1 MNPDLARLLELFLAP
16 AVVGVVV
23 GAGGSLLSVWL
34 SLRAHR
40 KEKWWEKRL
49 AAFERIIEALHHLK
63 NDIQV
68 EWDAHQE
75 GRQVSEDTAKTLRAD
90 WEWSK
95 REVDKAIHTARFM
108 LGETAQSRLKK
119 YQKERTAASNAS
131 DWTKHLMDS
140 SDAVDSCLTDLID
153 IAHQEVGRSA

>member
-1 MNPDLARLLELFLAP
+1 MDPDFARILELFLAP

-40 KEKWWEKRL
+40 QEKWWERRL
-49 AAFERIIEALHHLK
+49 AAFERTIEALHHLK

-75 GRQVSEDTAKTLRAD
+75 GRQVSDDTAKRLHAD

-95 REVDKAIHTARFM
+95 REMDKAIHTARFM
-108 LGETAQSRLKK
+108 LGDRAQSRLKM
-119 YQKERTAASNAS
+119 YQEERTAASNAS
-131 DWTKHLMDS
+131 DWTTHLMDS
-140 SDAVDSCLTDLID
+140 FAAVDSCLADLIE